1 MNFGLK
7 NVFNYKL
14 NQIHINKIML
24 PHKIVDKNF
33 QFDLLQLINGGHTN
47 PIVHISQ

>member
-24 PHKIVDKNF
+24 PHKIVDKN
-33 QFDLLQLINGGHTN
+33 L
-47 PIVHISQ
+47 